1 MLYETDYS
9 ILGTVELFDVWLI
22 NAEYSMQHTM

>member
-1 MLYETDYS
+1 MLYEIDYY
-9 ILGTVELFDVWLI
+9 ILGTVELYDVWRI